1 MHGIHCLLDCMHV
14 FIPTYMYACIHCF
27 LHCMHVFI
35 NTWHAFIHACIHCFL
50 HCMHAFISTYMHGI
64 HCLLLHACI
73 YFYIHACMHVF
84 INNWHA
90 FIHAWHSLF
99 IRLHAC
105 IYSYIHVCMH
115 SLLFTLHACIHKYLA
130 CIYTCMHSLLFTLH
144 ACIYFYIHAWHSLF
158 IITCMY
164 LFLHTCMHDA
174 FINNW
179 HAFIHAWHSLVIILH
194 ACIYSYVVLSAT
206 CTRTRQAMRRSLWA
220 FFVPD
225 IAVKNCDVSTSALHI
240 HTQTPP
246 SNVDLTHISL
256 KQDGA
261 VLDGALTTSRYKFW
275 SVLSKLYKSQIDN
288 SVDHDDFIVDNSSF
302 LIK

>member
-1 MHGIHCLLDCMHV
+1 
-14 FIPTYMYACIHCF
+14 
-27 LHCMHVFI
+27 
-35 NTWHAFIHACIHCFL
+35 
-50 HCMHAFISTYMHGI
+50 MHAFI
-64 HCLLLHACI
+64 AN
-73 YFYIHACMHVF
+73 YIACMHLFLHTCMHAF

-115 SLLFTLHACIHKYLA
+115 SLLFT
-130 CIYTCMHSLLFTLH
+130 
-144 ACIYFYIHAWHSLF
+144 
-158 IITCMY
+158 
-164 LFLHTCMHDA
+164 
-174 FINNW
+174 
-179 HAFIHAWHSLVIILH
+179 LH

-288 SVDHDDFIVDNSSF
+288 SVDHDDFIVDNSSL

>member
-1 MHGIHCLLDCMHV
+1 MHGIHCLLDYMHV

-73 YFYIHACMHVF
+73 YFYIHACMHV
-84 INNWHA
+84 
-90 FIHAWHSLF
+90 
-99 IRLHAC
+99 
-105 IYSYIHVCMH
+105 
-115 SLLFTLHACIHKYLA
+115 
-130 CIYTCMHSLLFTLH
+130 
-144 ACIYFYIHAWHSLF
+144 
-158 IITCMY
+158 
-164 LFLHTCMHDA
+164 

>member
-1 MHGIHCLLDCMHV
+1 MHAFIAFYIACMHLFLHPCMAFIVYYYMHV
-14 FIPTYMYACIHCF
+14 FIPTY
-27 LHCMHVFI
+27 
-35 NTWHAFIHACIHCFL
+35 
-50 HCMHAFISTYMHGI
+50 
-64 HCLLLHACI
+64 
-73 YFYIHACMHVF
+73 
-84 INNWHA
+84 
-90 FIHAWHSLF
+90 
-99 IRLHAC
+99 
-105 IYSYIHVCMH
+105 
-115 SLLFTLHACIHKYLA
+115 
-130 CIYTCMHSLLFTLH
+130 IYTCMHSL
-144 ACIYFYIHAWHSLF
+144 
-158 IITCMY
+158 
-164 LFLHTCMHDA
+164 
-174 FINNW
+174 
-179 HAFIHAWHSLVIILH
+179 VIILY

>member
-1 MHGIHCLLDCMHV
+1 
-14 FIPTYMYACIHCF
+14 
-27 LHCMHVFI
+27 
-35 NTWHAFIHACIHCFL
+35 
-50 HCMHAFISTYMHGI
+50 MHA
-64 HCLLLHACI
+64 
-73 YFYIHACMHVF
+73 F

-130 CIYTCMHSLLFTLH
+130 CIYTCMHSL
-144 ACIYFYIHAWHSLF
+144 
-158 IITCMY
+158 
-164 LFLHTCMHDA
+164 
-174 FINNW
+174 
-179 HAFIHAWHSLVIILH
+179 VIILY

>member
-1 MHGIHCLLDCMHV
+1 M
-14 FIPTYMYACIHCF
+14 
-27 LHCMHVFI
+27 
-35 NTWHAFIHACIHCFL
+35 HAFIAFYIACMHLFL
-50 HCMHAFISTYMHGI
+50 HTCMAFIVYYYMHVFISTYM
-64 HCLLLHACI
+64 
-73 YFYIHACMHVF
+73 
-84 INNWHA
+84 
-90 FIHAWHSLF
+90 
-99 IRLHAC
+99 
-105 IYSYIHVCMH
+105 HVCMH
-115 SLLFTLHACIHKYLA
+115 SLLIILHACACRNKYLV
-130 CIYTCMHSLLFTLH
+130 CV
-144 ACIYFYIHAWHSLF
+144 YFYIHAWYSLF

-164 LFLHTCMHDA
+164 LFLHTYMHDA

-179 HAFIHAWHSLVIILH
+179 HAFIATCILH